1 MQSVQSVPS
10 VQSVQ
15 SVQSVYSIQSIKLRQ
30 LLQSIQSRYL
40 CGNRL
45 NIWFSQWTDIFFHRL
60 SRTIKHCSV
69 NKSRCHI
76 CQSFLDALA
85 SLVSMLAVSDT
96 TILFGQLV
104 SDSYF
109 FRFSVCTVSSV
120 STVFSVSTISSIS
133 TANTVTRSGGTA
145 LSSWVGD
152 HFKTLSK
159 SIMSVMSV
167 CKTNKYQPVYKSRYY
182 ICKYVHCMHYVCKQ
196 YIYVNSYIIVFRC
209 ASISCFQVVSK

>member
-1 MQSVQSVPS
+1 M
-10 VQSVQ
+10 
-15 SVQSVYSIQSIKLRQ
+15 
-30 LLQSIQSRYL
+30 
-40 CGNRL
+40 
-45 NIWFSQWTDIFFHRL
+45 
-60 SRTIKHCSV
+60 
-69 NKSRCHI
+69 
-76 CQSFLDALA
+76 FLDAQA

-152 HFKTLSK
+152 HSKTLSK
-159 SIMSVMSV
+159 SIMSV

-182 ICKYVHCMHYVCKQ
+182 ICKYVHCMHYVYKQ
-196 YIYVNSYIIVFRC
+196 YIYVNSYIIV
-209 ASISCFQVVSK
+209 CFNILKTSFKFLTPNGILPVQMIIVEMEVVQLSGLIN